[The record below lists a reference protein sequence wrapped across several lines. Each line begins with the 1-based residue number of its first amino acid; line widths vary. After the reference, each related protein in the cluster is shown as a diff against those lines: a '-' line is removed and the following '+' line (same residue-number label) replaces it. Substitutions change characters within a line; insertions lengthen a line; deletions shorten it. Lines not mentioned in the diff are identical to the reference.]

1 MFCPDCGAEN
11 SRGQKFCT
19 RCGTNLIAI
28 DRARDIISE
37 VATGAPVP
45 QINSSTILKIVALIS
60 IFGFLFLT
68 IGTTILMGIDNGRSP
83 IPVIFGL
90 TGFAAIVLICRY
102 LLKLITPNA
111 TSVNPPSLP
120 SSYAPPVGRGA
131 TNRALSESAASYQ
144 SIIEDPTKQ
153 FESERRSK

>member
-11 SRGQKFCT
+11 SKGQKFCT

-28 DRARDIISE
+28 DRARDIVSE

-45 QINSSTILKIVALIS
+45 QLQSSTVLKSVALIS

-68 IGTTILMGIDNGRSP
+68 IGTVILIEIDDGRGP

-90 TGFAAIVLICRY
+90 SGFAALVLICRY
-102 LLKLITPNA
+102 LLKLIAPNA
-111 TSVNPPSLP
+111 AAVGPPSLP
-120 SSYAPPVGRGA
+120 ASYTAPAMRGA
-131 TNRALSESAASYQ
+131 TNRRLSEPAAPYQ